1 MSSKTIYTKIL
12 CSCVICKKEFS
23 TKGIHTHY
31 ERSHGSISQ
40 QAKYSSGYNG
50 KYNDESFLQKLRSPR
65 HIVTDTCIHCTKSF
79 TYEKIVNHPNKKT
92 CGKSCAA
99 SVANRERIENG
110 YIQPYQIITDE
121 YRKKQSENTKKLWED
136 PIYAKKVMT
145 ASKKFTSKNEV
156 IIRNYFIENY
166 PNDEWTFGGG
176 LRVDNEIIVRDL
188 YSKKLKICFE
198 YDGIWHFKDIHGQL
212 AKKQLKDSLLEKWCI
227 ENKYTLIRI
236 DENFFNKTITLTD
249 LVDLIYSITE
259 PKIIKIG
266 NRY

>member
-1 MSSKTIYTKIL
+1 MPSKTIYKKIL
-12 CSCVICKKEFS
+12 CSCIICKKEYS

-31 ERSHGSISQ
+31 ERTHGSNAQ
-40 QAKYSSGYNG
+40 QQKYSSGYNG
-50 KYNDESFLQKLRSPR
+50 KYNDETFLQKLRSPR
-65 HIVTDTCIHCTKSF
+65 HIITDTCICCNKTFS
-79 TYEKIVNHPNKKT
+79 YEKIITHPNKKT
-92 CGKSCAA
+92 CSKSCAV
-99 SVANRERIENG
+99 SISNTQRILNG
-110 YIQPYQIITDE
+110 WISPCKNDE
-121 YRKKQSENTKKLWED
+121 YRKRASKKSKELWKD
-136 PIYAKKVMT
+136 PAYAKKVMS

-166 PNDEWTFGGG
+166 PTDEWTFGAG
-176 LRVDNEIIVRDL
+176 LRVANETIVRDL

-212 AKKQLKDSLLEKWCI
+212 VKKQLKDSLLEKWCI